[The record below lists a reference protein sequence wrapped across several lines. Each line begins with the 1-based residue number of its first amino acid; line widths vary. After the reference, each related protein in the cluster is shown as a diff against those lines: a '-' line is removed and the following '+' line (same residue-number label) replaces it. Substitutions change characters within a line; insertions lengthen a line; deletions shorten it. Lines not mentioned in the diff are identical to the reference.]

1 MCLRSDPSSSRTAQP
16 RPLREAIVILEVS
29 LH

>member
-1 MCLRSDPSSSRTAQP
+1 MCLRSDPSSPGPPSHGRW
-16 RPLREAIVILEVS
+16 REAIVILEVS